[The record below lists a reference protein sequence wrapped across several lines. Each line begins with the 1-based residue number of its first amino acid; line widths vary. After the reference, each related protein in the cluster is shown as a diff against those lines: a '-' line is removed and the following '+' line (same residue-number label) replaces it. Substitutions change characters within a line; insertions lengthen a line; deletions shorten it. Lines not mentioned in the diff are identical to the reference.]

1 MKKKSQNA
9 MRKLVKVFNSC
20 INNKDEEIIKN
31 YGDNLKSKI
40 IGKIKKLK
48 LIKIMKKITIQK
60 VMINLIKKREKK

>member
-48 LIKIMKKITIQK
+48 LIKIMKKITI
-60 VMINLIKKREKK
+60 